1 VGDAVEKGGYNFM
14 SIGDVIDYKLKMNR
28 EKEKAV
34 VDLIG
39 RFREAP
45 DTEENMDHFF
55 RKLVGIIGEKETQTL
70 RNTLK

>member
-1 VGDAVEKGGYNFM
+1 M

-34 VDLIG
+34 VDLIN
-39 RFREAP
+39 RFRQAA

-55 RKLVGIIGEKETQTL
+55 RKLVDIIGEKETNTL
-70 RNTLK
+70 RNTIN